1 MRRKDLTPS
10 VSVERDKRGIV
21 NGLQNDAATD
31 LNTMSTVLKIV
42 IRIRNNLFHGNKDAY
57 LLLILKSKRNY

>member
-1 MRRKDLTPS
+1 MGMRRKDLTPS
-10 VSVERDKRGIV
+10 VSVERDRRGIV

-42 IRIRNNLFHGNKDAY
+42 IRIRNMVIFTDGKRLVK
-57 LLLILKSKRNY
+57 LLK